1 MSLKPIVRF
10 FALLAFVSFALTSV
24 AHAAAP
30 ATPRNLL
37 GNPGFE
43 RGFPAHDWMP
53 AVWDTSLAEIPT
65 VFFGRDSLFAH
76 GGKYAVNI
84 ANTSTIFPMAHNW
97 SQTILVSRDMWGKV
111 ARFSVYTK
119 SNGLQGRAYVMVQAY
134 RDTASKMARIWGV
147 DRDESRR
154 RLNIKRVDD
163 PSIDLGWKRLAFT
176 DAQTDWVKRE
186 VAVYVPVGVNVLFV
200 RCGLFGTGQ
209 VLFDDASLT
218 MEAAPA
224 VTAAP
229 KGNLFAD
236 PGFESGGLAWEWVCP
251 PFEGARVELDSTVA
265 HTGRYSIRVDN
276 MNDGVA
282 STRSGVTQSLP
293 ARNLAGKRV
302 RLSGWFK
309 ADSLVGTA
317 YLEVFAHSA
326 MGPKR
331 SPVYD
336 MLGNTFDWTR
346 LQIEYDVPAG
356 SLTVWPWLYIP
367 APFRGTVWIDDAEFE
382 VIGPAQAPKPP
393 GAPAR
398 K

>member
-1 MSLKPIVRF
+1 MSLKLIVRF
-10 FALLAFVSFALTSV
+10 FALLVCLMFVSGADS
-24 AHAAAP
+24 HAAAP
-30 ATPRNLL
+30 AKPRNLL

-43 RGFPAHDWMP
+43 RGLPAHDWMP

-65 VFFGRDSLFAH
+65 VFFGRDTLFAH
-76 GGKYAVNI
+76 GGQYAVNI
-84 ANTSTIFPMAHNW
+84 ANTSTVFPMAHNW
-97 SQTILVSRDMWGKV
+97 SQTILASRDMWGKV
-111 ARFSVYTK
+111 ARFSVYSK

-176 DAQTDWVKRE
+176 DPQSDWVKRE
-186 VAVYVPVGVNVLFV
+186 VSVYVPVGTNVLFV

-218 MEAAPA
+218 MEPAPA
-224 VTAAP
+224 LAAAP
-229 KGNLFAD
+229 KGNLFTD
-236 PGFESGGLAWEWVCP
+236 PGFEGGGLAWEWVCP

-265 HTGRYSIRVDN
+265 HSGRYSMRLDN

-282 STRSGVTQSLP
+282 STRSGVTQSLS

-302 RLSGWFK
+302 RLSCWFK
-309 ADSLVGTA
+309 ADSLVGSA
-317 YLEVFAHSA
+317 YLEVFAHSPS
-326 MGPKR
+326 GPKR
-331 SPVYD
+331 SPVYE
-336 MLGNTFDWTR
+336 MLSSTFDWTK
-346 LQIEYDVPAG
+346 LQIEYDIPEG
-356 SLTVWPWLYIP
+356 SVTTWPWLYVP

-382 VIGPAQAPKPP
+382 VIGAAKPTKP
-393 GAPAR
+393 LVPPNR
-398 K
+398 R